1 MDSGHSKASR
11 ASHVSGGSKHSL
23 VKSIREA
30 LSVKT
35 VAVSAYAASK
45 TTSKIAPTSPSSLGS
60 PRVSNPDAGPP
71 DATAGGAAEVT
82 TSSLKNRGPM
92 KGARIGA
99 TDAAANATT
108 TTVATAAGGG
118 TAVAIAGNGA
128 HDDAQDDAQDDDPA
142 ESSSGAVT
150 SSRGKWGYALANG
163 TVGVYE
169 KSKRVWRVKNKHQV
183 CSTTGAT
190 VTTDVTTTVTSLIAV
205 LVWFQWCCSSYSA
218 VAAASA
224 DTVVVR
230 GCCCC
235 VCTYSGFV

>member
-1 MDSGHSKASR
+1 MSITNCTALVLLLLQDFEVRLFREEETLLEITEADAVTHLCAMTAAVAS
-11 ASHVSGGSKHSL
+11 
-23 VKSIREA
+23 
-30 LSVKT
+30 
-35 VAVSAYAASK
+35 AAAAPVLGTINS
-45 TTSKIAPTSPSSLGS
+45 SDAPTQLARTGS
-60 PRVSNPDAGPP
+60 FSGSA
-71 DATAGGAAEVT
+71 
-82 TSSLKNRGPM
+82 SMYS
-92 KGARIGA
+92 
-99 TDAAANATT
+99 AANSGSGSSASS
-108 TTVATAAGGG
+108 G
-118 TAVAIAGNGA
+118 
-128 HDDAQDDAQDDDPA
+128 
-142 ESSSGAVT
+142 SSGAVT